1 MKGNF
6 QIIKIFGIPVQ
17 VHWTFALVVAW
28 ISYLAFVNAWNWAAV
43 LWATLSVITLF
54 TCVIFHEFGHAL
66 TARRFGVNTR
76 DIILSPIGGVARL
89 DRLPESPYQ
98 EFLVAIAGPMVNIAI
113 AVLALPYL
121 FFVNEATRQQLFSI
135 FYPSSN
141 VFVIDLTMVDYFFF
155 GLFLLNGVLAIFN
168 LLPAFPMDGGRVLRA
183 LLSLRLG
190 RTRATRIA
198 AYIGQSFSVLL
209 LIYALWQQ
217 SQYSIVTAFVGVF
230 VFLTAMNENRMVR
243 LDSTLDGYRVSDLL
257 RRQFTRI
264 YVNDPMEIPVEE
276 LTRGME
282 KNFLV
287 FDHWQNLIGLLPENR
302 LLSAVK
308 KKAFGQPVRNY
319 INDRLEAL
327 LPEDSLK
334 DAFTKLHWQ
343 GYAILPVYDRGKMIG
358 VLDVDMLDNFLRLQ
372 DKLDRKM
379 EKKEL
384 KKVVGKWRK

>member
-1 MKGNF
+1 
-6 QIIKIFGIPVQ
+6 
-17 VHWTFALVVAW
+17 
-28 ISYLAFVNAWNWAAV
+28 
-43 LWATLSVITLF
+43 
-54 TCVIFHEFGHAL
+54 
-66 TARRFGVNTR
+66 
-76 DIILSPIGGVARL
+76 
-89 DRLPESPYQ
+89 
-98 EFLVAIAGPMVNIAI
+98 
-113 AVLALPYL
+113 
-121 FFVNEATRQQLFSI
+121 
-135 FYPSSN
+135 
-141 VFVIDLTMVDYFFF
+141 
-155 GLFLLNGVLAIFN
+155 
-168 LLPAFPMDGGRVLRA
+168 LRA